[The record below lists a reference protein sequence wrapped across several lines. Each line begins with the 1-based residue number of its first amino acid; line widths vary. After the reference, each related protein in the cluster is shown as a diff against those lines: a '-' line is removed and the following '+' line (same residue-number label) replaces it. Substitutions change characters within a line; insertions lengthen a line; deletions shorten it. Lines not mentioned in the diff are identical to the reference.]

1 MLGLT
6 TSLIIMISNYFHKYC
21 MHLYVKVS
29 EIWCTSVR
37 STGLGARQDDHF
49 LYCGRPD
56 FEVNFP
62 SLIVKCM

>member
-1 MLGLT
+1 MT
-6 TSLIIMISNYFHKYC
+6 IR
-21 MHLYVKVS
+21 YVWAKGPYL
-29 EIWCTSVR
+29 EGRALR